1 MSSLESKDSK
11 AADQNSRELV
21 IVLRVN
27 PRFAPA
33 TRLLWHAGVLG
44 ALEGIAGHGFR
55 AAEVW
60 AQHLWESQA
69 DVSEVAGKATQ
80 LGLALSLHAPSYDL
94 NPLSSNADIRRISRT
109 QVLTSLETAAAIGAR
124 SIVVHPGQLSSSTDD
139 VEDYWARLEDW
150 VELLNAQA
158 TALDVSVALE
168 GMERKRLQF
177 VTAIPALERLAGICT
192 ALDATHVSLALDIA
206 HAGTLGDPMKF
217 LERVQRVGHAHL
229 SDTSDEKT
237 HALLGEGRLE
247 LPTIIPALLERIQA
261 TPHGL
266 IAIEGRLAS
275 DEPRALQVAAAY
287 LERF

>member
-1 MSSLESKDSK
+1 MSNLESKDSK

-44 ALEGIAGHGFR
+44 ALEGIAGHGFK

-69 DVSEVAGKATQ
+69 NVSEVAGKAAQ

-124 SIVVHPGQLSSSTDD
+124 SVVVHPGQLSSSTDD
-139 VEDYWARLEDW
+139 VEDYWKHLEDW
-150 VELLNAQA
+150 IGLLNDKAA
-158 TALDVSVALE
+158 GLDLSVALE
-168 GMERKRLQF
+168 GMEKKRLQF
-177 VTAIPALERLAGICT
+177 VTGVPALERLAGICT
-192 ALDATHVSLALDIA
+192 SLGANRVSIALDIA
-206 HAGTLGDPMKF
+206 HAGTLGDPLDF
-217 LERVQRVGHAHL
+217 LQRIPRITHAHL

-247 LPTIIPALLERIQA
+247 LAQIIPALLERIES

-275 DEPRALQVAAAY
+275 DEPRALRVAAAY
-287 LERF
+287 LEKF

>member
-1 MSSLESKDSK
+1 MG
-11 AADQNSRELV
+11 
-21 IVLRVN
+21 IVFHVN

-33 TRLLWHAGVLG
+33 TRLLWHAGVIG
-44 ALEGIAGHGFR
+44 ALEGIARHGFQ
-55 AAEVW
+55 ASEIW

-69 DVSEVAGKATQ
+69 DPITVARTAEQ

-94 NPLSSNADIRRISRT
+94 NPLSSNLEIRRVSKA
-109 QVLTSLETAAAIGAR
+109 QVLGSLETAAQIGAR

-150 VELLNAQA
+150 VGMLNDKAA
-158 TALDVSVALE
+158 SLGLSVALE
-168 GMERKRLQF
+168 GMEKKRLQF
-177 VTAIPALERLAGICT
+177 VTGIHALERLAEICVS
-192 ALDATHVSLALDIA
+192 LRATRVSLALDIA
-206 HAGTLGDPMKF
+206 HAGTLGDPSEF
-217 LERVQRVGHAHL
+217 LQRVPRVGHAHL
-229 SDTSDEKT
+229 SDTCDEKT

-247 LPTIIPALLERIQA
+247 LDQIIPALLKRIEA

-275 DEPRALQVAAAY
+275 DEPRALRVAAAY

>member
-1 MSSLESKDSK
+1 M
-11 AADQNSRELV
+11 
-21 IVLRVN
+21 N

-33 TRLLWHAGVLG
+33 TRLLWHAGPLG
-44 ALEGIAGHGFR
+44 ALEGIARHGFG

-69 DVSEVAGKATQ
+69 DVSEVAEKATQ

-109 QVLTSLETAAAIGAR
+109 QVLTSLETAERISAR
-124 SIVVHPGQLSSSTDD
+124 SVVVHPGQLSSSTDD
-139 VEDYWARLEDW
+139 VEDYWVHLEDW
-150 VELLNAQA
+150 VGLLNEKAA
-158 TALDVSVALE
+158 ELDLSVALE
-168 GMERKRLQF
+168 GMEKKRLQF
-177 VTAIPALERLAGICT
+177 VTGIAALERLAGICT
-192 ALDATHVSLALDIA
+192 SLAANHVSIALDIA
-206 HAGTLGDPMKF
+206 HAGTLGEPLDF
-217 LERVQRVGHAHL
+217 LQRVPRITHAHL

-247 LPTIIPALLERIQA
+247 LAQIIPVLLERIES

-275 DEPRALQVAAAY
+275 DEPRALRVAAAY